1 MPASAPVL
9 RAGGAPGPSE
19 PVKGNAA
26 ETLKPALT
34 RGAPMADWHGGRHVA
49 RALRREGVT
58 HLFTLCGGHI
68 LPIYEGCLDEGIR
81 VVDVRHE
88 QAAAMAADGW
98 TRVTRE
104 PGVAAVTAGPGV
116 MNAVT
121 GLANARAADSPM
133 VLLGGQSDFARMGQG
148 ALQEGPQVPVVAPLC
163 KWSASCY
170 DARLLGEHVHAA
182 FREATSP
189 RAGPAFLEVP
199 WDVLF
204 AEAPEPAPSPGRT
217 RVAHRSRADEAEL
230 RRAADLLAQAE
241 RPVVVAGAG
250 VWWSHA
256 EETLRAFADAYAAPM
271 YLSGLARGMLPRRHP
286 RFLVHSRSKA
296 LAEADVVLDLATP
309 FDFRMGFGE
318 GLHPDAKVIHADAY
332 PAAIGRRPV
341 DVGLVGS
348 LDLVLRD
355 LHALLRGRP
364 QPAREAWLAGLRAH
378 DGRKAHENAE
388 AAKAEGAPIHALRFL
403 RELNDVIDGDTMVVG
418 DGGNVVALAG
428 KTLEVE
434 GAGHW
439 LDPGPYGTLGVGI
452 PFAMAA
458 KLARPSKKVLVLS
471 GDGAFGL
478 NGMEI
483 ESCARQGIQVVC
495 VVANDGAWNQIR
507 DPQLTFY
514 GEARAVATALSQGT
528 RHDLVAQALDAH
540 GERVTEAEEVGPAV
554 ERAFASG
561 RAAVV
566 DVVIDRATNK
576 GSGKPM

>member
-1 MPASAPVL
+1 
-9 RAGGAPGPSE
+9 
-19 PVKGNAA
+19 
-26 ETLKPALT
+26 
-34 RGAPMADWHGGRHVA
+34 MADLHGGQHVA

-58 HLFTLCGGHI
+58 TVFTLCGGHVM
-68 LPIYEGCLDEGIR
+68 PIYEGCLDEGIR

-98 TRVTRE
+98 SRVTRE
-104 PGVAAVTAGPGV
+104 PGVAVVTAGPGV

-121 GLANARAADSPM
+121 GVANARAADSPM
-133 VLLGGQSDFARMGQG
+133 VLLGGQSDFARFGQG
-148 ALQEGPQVPVVAPLC
+148 ALQEGPQVPVLAPLT

-170 DARLLGEHVHAA
+170 EARLLQDFVHAA

-189 RAGPAFLEVP
+189 RTGPSFLEVP

-204 AEAPEPAPSPGRT
+204 AEAPEPAAPRGRT
-217 RVAHRSRADEAEL
+217 RVAHASRAPEADL
-230 RRAADLLAQAE
+230 REAARLLAQAE

-250 VWWSHA
+250 LWWSHGEA
-256 EETLRAFADAYAAPM
+256 ALRAFADAYDAPF
-271 YLSGLARGMLPRRHP
+271 YLNSLARGMLPRAHRH
-286 RFLVHSRSKA
+286 FLVHSRGKA
-296 LAEADVVLDLATP
+296 LAEADVVLDLGTP

-318 GLHPDAKVIHADAY
+318 GLHPDAKVVHADAT
-332 PAAIGRRPV
+332 AAALGRRPV

-348 LDLVLRD
+348 LGAIVQD
-355 LHALLRGRP
+355 LHALL
-364 QPAREAWLAGLRAH
+364 ARERQPDRAAWLAALRAH
-378 DGRKAHENAE
+378 DERKAEE
-388 AAKAEGAPIHALRFL
+388 SAALARAEGSPIPALRFL
-403 RELNDVIDGDTMVVG
+403 RELGDALDEDTLVVG

-428 KTLEVE
+428 KVLDVE

-439 LDPGPYGTLGVGI
+439 LDPGPYGTLGVGL

-458 KLARPSKKVLVLS
+458 KLARPAKKVLVLS

-514 GEARAVATALSQGT
+514 GEARAVATALSQST
-528 RHDLVAQALDAH
+528 RYDLMAQALGAH
-540 GERVTEAEEVGPAV
+540 GERVAEAKEVAPAV

-566 DVVIDRATNK
+566 DVLVDRATNK